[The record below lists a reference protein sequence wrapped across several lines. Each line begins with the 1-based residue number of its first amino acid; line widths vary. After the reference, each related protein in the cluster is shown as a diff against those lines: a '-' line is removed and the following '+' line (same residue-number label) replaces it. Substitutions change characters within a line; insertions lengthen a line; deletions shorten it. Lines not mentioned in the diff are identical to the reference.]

1 MRGLRRLG
9 MLACLV
15 TGLAWHYGSAAKA
28 AELMPRPDDGAVA
41 DGRYTNPYFG
51 LSYALPPG
59 WQQDVAG
66 PPPSI
71 TGYYVLASLVPTG
84 AFTGTI
90 LITAQDAFFATEPID
105 SLSEAA
111 LAFARSIA
119 KVDGMQVDETPS
131 RLVIARHPFVRVDYR
146 GVGLHRSTF
155 MMLSRCHLV
164 SFNLTANSAERLAD
178 LAATLERIVDVH
190 AGERADPI
198 CLKDHAAAANLVAK
212 VDPRAGGPAYMPIPV
227 RIVIGTDGAVKDVHV
242 IRASDEQRHNIEAAL
257 GQWRFKPHAI
267 DGEAAEVETGVLLQF
282 TAGGVSYLAGV
293 GH

>member
-1 MRGLRRLG
+1 MRRLVRLG
-9 MLACLV
+9 MLACLMI
-15 TGLAWHYGSAAKA
+15 GAAWHRGSAA
-28 AELMPRPDDGAVA
+28 EPMPRPDDGGVA
-41 DGRYTNPYFG
+41 DGVYTNPYFD
-51 LSYALPPG
+51 LSYPLPSG
-59 WQQDVAG
+59 WTQMLAG
-66 PPPSI
+66 PGPSS
-71 TGYYVLASLVPTG
+71 TGYYVLASLAPPG
-84 AFTGTI
+84 ELTGTV
-90 LITAQDAFFATEPID
+90 LIAAQDAFFATEPID

-131 RLVIARHPFVRVDYR
+131 RLVIARHPFVRVDYS
-146 GVGLHRSTF
+146 GVGLYRSTF

-257 GQWRFKPHAI
+257 GQWRFKPYAI